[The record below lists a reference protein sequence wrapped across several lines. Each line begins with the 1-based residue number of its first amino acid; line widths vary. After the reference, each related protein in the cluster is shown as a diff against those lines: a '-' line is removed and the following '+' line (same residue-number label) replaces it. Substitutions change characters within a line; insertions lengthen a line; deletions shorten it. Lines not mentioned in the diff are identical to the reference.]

1 VGIVESAARRIKAE
15 RSRRF
20 IVFDDNGKGSELRA
34 EGSGSHPTNSP
45 EP

>member
-1 VGIVESAARRIKAE
+1 
-15 RSRRF
+15 
-20 IVFDDNGKGSELRA
+20 VFDDNGKGSELRA